1 MPDEFGTRQAL
12 VQLHVWMAHNRLVAD
27 YNDGGKEL
35 IEELFDRLWD
45 DTKRQLRHE
54 GVRRFPCLLLLTTA
68 AVVVANQ

>member
-1 MPDEFGTRQAL
+1 
-12 VQLHVWMAHNRLVAD
+12 MAHNRLVAD

-54 GVRRFPCLLLLTTA
+54 GVRHFLCILLLTTA